1 MITYLNIKTAYGV
14 ETVDQLNRKDFK
26 IGYEGYIEYLKE
38 LKRLKNEYR
47 LASNCYSNIYSS
59 QRCTNDW
66 KNN

>member
-1 MITYLNIKTAYGV
+1 MTYLNIKTQYGV
-14 ETVDQLNRKDFK
+14 ETVDQIERKDFNSYK
-26 IGYEGYIEYLKE
+26 EYCIE

-66 KNN
+66 KN